1 VKTPGHTPAHSFG
14 TLQGLPG
21 SFVTAQTTA
30 KPEGK
35 LRDQHEDQRETLTI
49 AQGPMDYG
57 DAVDLGGQPTNAIPV
72 TRSSAWHTPLL
83 SSGDTEFT
91 GQLPSLRRDASKHV
105 DVRARAHLD
114 NVPVTWPAVATTSD
128 QKRAFEASYQRYR
141 DATASVAAAA
151 QLWRTQPSME
161 HNLLMADTLRERLRV
176 GIDLLEDGARAVQA
190 GSIQPEE
197 LARVNTELTAD
208 RQAATEFLDRLQQPS
223 RGGHDPG
230 RVLTDLAV
238 LLVPVFADS
247 RDSSTDL

>member
-1 VKTPGHTPAHSFG
+1 
-14 TLQGLPG
+14 
-21 SFVTAQTTA
+21 
-30 KPEGK
+30 
-35 LRDQHEDQRETLTI
+35 
-49 AQGPMDYG
+49 
-57 DAVDLGGQPTNAIPV
+57 
-72 TRSSAWHTPLL
+72 
-83 SSGDTEFT
+83 
-91 GQLPSLRRDASKHV
+91 
-105 DVRARAHLD
+105 
-114 NVPVTWPAVATTSD
+114 
-128 QKRAFEASYQRYR
+128 
-141 DATASVAAAA
+141 
-151 QLWRTQPSME
+151 
-161 HNLLMADTLRERLRV
+161 MADTLRERLRV